1 MRARRRFQAS
11 LDPVWVMQ
19 VLFMILAPMLLSSAV
34 VAEDQEQENAANA
47 GDDQIQIVADK
58 LITNNEEKFAEFSG
72 DVRASQGTFVITS
85 DRLRIYYQTNPDNAG
100 EQVGRDESI
109 KQVVA
114 SGNVQVSNGKY
125 TAETDRAEYDLET
138 QVVVL
143 IGENSTL
150 KSNKNILTG
159 SKITVDRKT
168 GQMKVES
175 HLQKRVKAVFYPNK
189 NTKKKK

>member
-1 MRARRRFQAS
+1 MRARRRFQAAK
-11 LDPVWVMQ
+11 DPVWVMK

-34 VAEDQEQENAANA
+34 VAEDQSQEKAANT

-85 DRLRIYYQTNPDNAG
+85 DRLRIYYQTNPDGAG
-100 EQVGRDESI
+100 DQVGRDESI

-168 GQMKVES
+168 GQMQVES
-175 HLQKRVKAVFYPNK
+175 HPQKRVKAVFYPNK
-189 NTKKKK
+189 NTEKKK

>member
-1 MRARRRFQAS
+1 MRARRRFQAAKN
-11 LDPVWVMQ
+11 PVWVMKF
-19 VLFMILAPMLLSSAV
+19 LFTILAPILLSSAAA
-34 VAEDQEQENAANA
+34 AEDQSQEKAANA

-72 DVRASQGTFVITS
+72 DVRTSQGTFVITS
-85 DRLRIYYQTNPDNAG
+85 DRLRIYYQTNPDGAG
-100 EQVGRDESI
+100 NQVGRDESI

>member
-1 MRARRRFQAS
+1 MRVPRRFQAAK
-11 LDPVWVMQ
+11 DTVAVMK
-19 VLFMILAPMLLSSAV
+19 VIFVILALMLLSSPL
-34 VAEDQEQENAANA
+34 VAEEQTQEKAANA

-72 DVRASQGTFVITS
+72 DVHTRQGTFVITS
-85 DRLRIYYQTNPDNAG
+85 DRLRIYYQTDPDAAG
-100 EQVGRDESI
+100 DQAGRDESI

-125 TAETDRAEYDLET
+125 TAETDRVEYDLET

-150 KSNKNILTG
+150 KSNRNTLSG

-175 HLQKRVKAVFYPNK
+175 HPQKRVKAVFYPNK
-189 NTKKKK
+189 NTDEEK